1 MHPTSVHLHILRDA
15 VENTRSGF
23 HDQQN
28 LPNSPPQRD

>member
-23 HDQQN
+23 HDTAEFA
-28 LPNSPPQRD
+28 